1 LQQNRKVTAGIID
14 SVRMRSPNGLSRRDC
29 FAFGLAAAACGCA
42 PMHGEEPTRAGQ
54 TPGTLNA
61 LAKEKGLMFGSCLGT
76 GPSGAPRSGSLD
88 GKRANSFEDPNI
100 RALVIEQCGMIVP
113 ENELKWYALR
123 KSPKEFDFRR
133 SDILVDFAHRN
144 GLAVRGHTLLWNN
157 AQWFPPW
164 VADYDFG
171 ANPRAEAERLLRQHI
186 TTVCARYDRRI
197 FAWDVVNETI
207 DHDTGEMRDTVFSRH
222 LGPEVIDI
230 AFGAAR
236 AAAPQAQLVYND
248 YMSWGSGNA
257 RHRAGVLRLLE
268 RLKKN
273 GVPVDALGVQSHIG
287 PGATEAG
294 PSFSAGDQAEWRR
307 FIDEAVGMG
316 LDIVITE
323 FDVGDQTMPADIAM
337 RDREVAALARDYFD
351 LMLSYPQLRYAM
363 AWCLVD
369 RYSWLQ
375 ERWPRADGLPK
386 RPCPYDDLYQPKPL
400 RAAIADAFRTAP
412 ARPPMAIA

>member
-1 LQQNRKVTAGIID
+1 
-14 SVRMRSPNGLSRRDC
+14 M
-29 FAFGLAAAACGCA
+29 
-42 PMHGEEPTRAGQ
+42 
-54 TPGTLNA
+54 PGTLNA
-61 LAKEKGLMFGSCLGT
+61 LAKEKGLLFGSCLGT
-76 GPSGAPRSGSLD
+76 GPSGAPRSGSPARLPE
-88 GKRANSFEDPNI
+88 GKRANSFEAPNI
-100 RALVIEQCGMIVP
+100 RALVVEQCGMMVP
-113 ENELKWYALR
+113 ENELKWYVLR
-123 KSPKEFDFRR
+123 KSPTEFDFRR
-133 SDILVDFAHRN
+133 ADILMDFARQS

-164 VADYDFG
+164 IARSYDFG
-171 ANPRAEAERLLRQHI
+171 RKSALEAERLLRDHI
-186 TTVCARYDRRI
+186 TTVCTRYGRRI

-207 DHDTGEMRDTVFSRH
+207 DHDTGEMRDTVFSRY

-230 AFGAAR
+230 AFHAAR
-236 AAAPQAQLVYND
+236 AATPRAQLVYND

-257 RHRAGVLRLLE
+257 KHRAGVLRLLE

-294 PSFSAGDQAEWRR
+294 PSFSAREQAEWRR
-307 FIDEAVGMG
+307 FLDEAVRMG

-323 FDVGDQTMPADIAM
+323 FDVGDQTMPADITV

-351 LMLSYPQLRYAM
+351 LMLSYPQTRYVM
-363 AWCLVD
+363 AWGLVD

-375 ERWPRADGLPK
+375 DRWPRADGLPK

-400 RAAIADAFRTAP
+400 RAAIAEAFRTAP
-412 ARPPMAIA
+412 ARPPMVIA